1 MGSFGK
7 LRTWRFRN
15 TPYFSKSTSKW
26 LRYEG
31 FTFNVFSKSSQHSVE
46 FGAIWHGFSF
56 CTWPIL
62 YRCSFRCCL
71 VIRLKLDLEMPSRF
85 FLAVGSGLPGSQLA
99 ARSRQFLTQ
108 FKFRL
113 LAILPRLP
121 ELPFLW
127 SSKLYF
133 FFSFSTGLKAC
144 RALLSTN
151 PYFFLNLWVIEGYF
165 LPANLCS
172 KTNCWVR
179 KITITSAVQQLCVSL
194 TWHDGMTQ

>member
-1 MGSFGK
+1 MFFLKVHNTGIWCHLTRLQFLHMSNFVQMQFQMLLGDPVE
-7 LRTWRFRN
+7 TWLGNAQQIF
-15 TPYFSKSTSKW
+15 P
-26 LRYEG
+26 
-31 FTFNVFSKSSQHSVE
+31 
-46 FGAIWHGFSF
+46 
-56 CTWPIL
+56 C
-62 YRCSFRCCL
+62 
-71 VIRLKLDLEMPSRF
+71 SRF
-85 FLAVGSGLPGSQLA
+85 GLAWLPVGCPLQTIPHM
-99 ARSRQFLTQ
+99 
-108 FKFRL
+108 FKLRL

-144 RALLSTN
+144 RALGSPN
-151 PYFFLNLWVIEGYF
+151 PYFSLNLRVIEGYF

-179 KITITSAVQQLCVSL
+179 KITITFAVQQLCVSL